1 MLTVGSLFAGIGG
14 FDLGLERTGHFR
26 TVWQCEIDPFCQ
38 AVLTTHWPEVPKYD
52 DIRQLSATT
61 PGLVRPD
68 VLCGGFPCQDISL
81 AGKGEGIDGS
91 RSGLWAEYARLIGE
105 LRPRYVL
112 VENVAA
118 LRSRGLDR
126 VLRDLAACGYDAEW
140 DCLPA
145 SAVGAPHRRDR
156 IWIVAYP
163 QLARRDGLHERVE
176 QGHMAPDAAWGGGD
190 VTNRRAS
197 TDHSRGVQGQGE
209 VGGDAHPH
217 PHRERLTERRERDS
231 HAHEPGQQ
239 APRGD
244 DAGGLRAAVADA
256 HDPRLEG
263 RLLHREG
270 TCELLA
276 GARSRA
282 LEGVWRTEPH
292 VGRVAHGVSARVDRL
307 RGLGNAIVPQIA
319 TFLGELIV
327 ASELES
333 RGVAC

>member
-38 AVLTTHWPEVPKYD
+38 AVLTKHWPEVPKYD
-52 DIRQLSATT
+52 DIRRLSATT

-105 LRPRYVL
+105 LRPRYVV

-156 IWIVAYP
+156 LWIVAYP
-163 QLARRDGLHERVE
+163 QRVEWRSLPGACDGLAGPLGVSQREE
-176 QGHMAPDAAWGGGD
+176 GAGG
-190 VTNRRAS
+190 A
-197 TDHSRGVQGQGE
+197 GVSGSHG
-209 VGGDAHPH
+209 PH

-256 HDPRLEG
+256 HDAGCLEQW
-263 RLLHREG
+263 RAEPV
-270 TCELLA
+270 LA
-276 GARSRA
+276 QLAATQCG
-282 LEGVWRTEPH
+282 GWWRTEPH

-327 ASELES
+327 ASEQES